1 LPPNDPLPANW
12 VENYLYALE
21 KMGDMEMLMERWF
34 KITPW
39 GSRLP

>member
-1 LPPNDPLPANW
+1 VNW
-12 VENYLYALE
+12 VENFLHVLE

-39 GSRLP
+39 VSRFP